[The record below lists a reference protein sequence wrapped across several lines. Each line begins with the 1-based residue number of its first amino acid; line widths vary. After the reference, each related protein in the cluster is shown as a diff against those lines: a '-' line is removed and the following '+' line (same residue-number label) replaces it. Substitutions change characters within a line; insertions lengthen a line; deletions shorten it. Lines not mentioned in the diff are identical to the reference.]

1 MELIPTFSKIRT
13 RKINF
18 NGHTIDQKE
27 KDIKIITDND
37 FMETVTEQDIECER
51 RNELPYRIG
60 EFTQK
65 RKTKLTKSKISWENK
80 DNNRLSSFV
89 SYHKFNRQ
97 KPRNIPNNIYSNE
110 KIIDMYQDFLSSN
123 DTKNTNSLNQ
133 DNVFHSLNNDKNYK
147 DIYNKNLL
155 KKKINL
161 FRSKAQIKKT
171 KHYLGSSKSKSKN
184 NKTGVSTLFLTTTN
198 FSKTKHYTLDSSNSL
213 ISFKK
218 EQNEKDSDIN
228 QEDPIIKFTKKISSN
243 VLNDKEIIKKKIKLE
258 KILDEV
264 KEYEIGKTKDYN
276 KEKVESNSKLQEPF
290 VRTNFYKT
298 KDTGGIY
305 KRKTMKN
312 NVESKVKQY
321 INTDTI
327 AHPVSCKQRFNT
339 FDKIFLQ
346 ASKKKVLRVKKGPVI
361 DLEEIEYKPKK
372 TNNWVEKMENGFKK
386 EIVNYQD
393 NLGFFVYAGLRGYF
407 THHFDSMTKGSKLY
421 QDAIKQLEC
430 DWLTEGTKKPKE
442 KNKKTKSEI

>member
-18 NGHTIDQKE
+18 DDHTINQKQ

-37 FMETVTEQDIECER
+37 FMETVTQQDIECER
-51 RNELPYRIG
+51 RNELPYRIV

-65 RKTKLTKSKISWENK
+65 RKYKGTKAKITSNNK
-80 DNNRLSSFV
+80 DNNLRSSFI
-89 SYHKFNRQ
+89 SYNKFNRQ
-97 KPRNIPNNIYSNE
+97 KPRNIPTNIYSNE
-110 KIIDMYQDFLSSN
+110 KIIDMYQDFLSS
-123 DTKNTNSLNQ
+123 DETKKTNPFVQENI
-133 DNVFHSLNNDKNYK
+133 FHSLNADKNYK
-147 DIYNKNLL
+147 DIDNKNLL
-155 KKKINL
+155 EKKINL
-161 FRSKAQIKKT
+161 FKSKAQIKKT
-171 KHYLGSSKSKSKN
+171 KYYLGSSKSKSKY
-184 NKTGVSTLFLTTTN
+184 NKTTVSNLFLTTTN
-198 FSKTKHYTLDSSNSL
+198 FSKTKHHTLDSSNSL

-228 QEDPIIKFTKKISSN
+228 QDVSIIKFTNNIPSP

-264 KEYEIGKTKDYN
+264 KEFEIGKTKDYN

-290 VRTNFYKT
+290 VRTNFFKT
-298 KDTGGIY
+298 KNTGGLY
-305 KRKTMKN
+305 KKKPMKS

-321 INTDTI
+321 IITDTI
-327 AHPVSCKQRFNT
+327 ARPVSCKQKFKT

-346 ASKKKVLRVKKGPVI
+346 ASKKKILHVKKGPEI
-361 DLEEIEYKPKK
+361 DLEEIEYKPKNK
-372 TNNWVEKMENGFKK
+372 NNWIEKMENGFKK

-407 THHFDSMTKGSKLY
+407 THHFDSMTKGGKVY
-421 QDAIKQLEC
+421 KDALKQLEC
-430 DWLTEGTKKPKE
+430 DWLTEGTKKLKE
-442 KNKKTKSEI
+442 KNKKVK